1 MEAGKFL
8 ASRMALIPDLP
19 NAWRMGMILPSLLP
33 ARHPMTRPTAPHDA
47 LFRKFLG
54 HPETARDFLDI
65 HLPAS
70 LRALCDLATLR
81 LESGAFIEPAL
92 RPACSDILYSL
103 ETTRGDG
110 YIYCLIEHQSTP
122 DPLMAFRLMR
132 YSLLAMQA
140 HLDKNKGRGK
150 LPLVIPLLFYHGQTR
165 PYPYGTDWLEN
176 FADPETARA
185 LYGNPFPL
193 VDVTA
198 IPDDEILRHKRIAL
212 LELVQK
218 HIWQRD
224 LVELL
229 EPLSFLLRIARAT
242 DEQLETLLN
251 YLLQTGNTVD
261 PRGFTERLIQL
272 SPDEYKEKMVTIAE
286 QLKRIGWEEGREE
299 GLEKGLEKGREEERL
314 ALARKALGENISVS
328 TIQIITGLSEAEIQS
343 LRRH

>member
-1 MEAGKFL
+1 M
-8 ASRMALIPDLP
+8 S
-19 NAWRMGMILPSLLP
+19 
-33 ARHPMTRPTAPHDA
+33 RPTTPHDA
-47 LFRKFLG
+47 LFKKFLG

-70 LRALCDLATLR
+70 LRALCNLSTLR
-81 LESGAFIEPAL
+81 PESASFIEPAL

-103 ETTRGDG
+103 KTTQGEG

-132 YSLLAMQA
+132 YSILAMQA
-140 HLDKNKGRGK
+140 HLDKEKGQGK
-150 LPLVIPLLFYHGQTR
+150 GPRTLPMVIPILFYHGQVR
-165 PYPYGTDWLEN
+165 PYPHGTSWLEN
-176 FADPETARA
+176 FADPETARV

-193 VDVTA
+193 VDVTV

-229 EPLSFLLRIARAT
+229 EPFAYLLRIARAT

-251 YLLQTGNTVD
+251 YLLQAGNTTD
-261 PRGFTERLIQL
+261 PRGFTERLIHL
-272 SPDEYKEKMVTIAE
+272 SPDEYKEKMMTIAE
-286 QLKRIGWEEGREE
+286 QLKQIGREE
-299 GLEKGLEKGREEERL
+299 GLEKGREEERR
-314 ALARKALGENISVS
+314 ALARKALAENLSVE
-328 TIQIITGLSEAEIQS
+328 TIRIITGLSEAEIQS
-343 LRRH
+343 LRLH